1 MCLVNLEPLVNET
14 QLSSCFKASDSG
26 VKVKYKVSTSV
37 GSFEER
43 IISCWEALI
52 KQETKLSDKEL
63 SKSNWQR
70 VRTFQSLGTSLKE
83 HKEQFIFSFPCQ
95 QGYPCLLFMAYCMD
109 ILNLFTHFVNAAY
122 HWLILQRTFPKKIG
136 LLFLCH
142 SKHESKSIDAPCQ
155 KKPRPIGWHR
165 KTISSDRTF
174 TGQDPTHFSLRS
186 HAWQAKPIYGGWL
199 CLAAEGTDF
208 DNPIQRSRVREWQ
221 ITI

>member
-1 MCLVNLEPLVNET
+1 M
-14 QLSSCFKASDSG
+14 
-26 VKVKYKVSTSV
+26 
-37 GSFEER
+37 
-43 IISCWEALI
+43 
-52 KQETKLSDKEL
+52 
-63 SKSNWQR
+63 SNWQR

-174 TGQDPTHFSLRS
+174 TGQDPTNAPCVPMLDRPNPSMEAGSAWLLRG
-186 HAWQAKPIYGGWL
+186 QTL
-199 CLAAEGTDF
+199 T
-208 DNPIQRSRVREWQ
+208 IQFRGQ
-221 ITI
+221 G